1 MVTENF
7 WMSSCRSMSSWAL
20 IAGCWLRR
28 AQTLSTISCCARR
41 LWSAAASTLGSL
53 TLDAADRT
61 SEASS
66 SSCTNSST
74 CWAWAG
80 SRLWARWAAKAPD
93 RPLVPATAQPP
104 RAPPCWVQA
113 PWPQG
118 CNGKDRKE
126 PKAIRSRNNDG
137 VNMEWVSLNLN
148 CWRGPWL
155 IRLNSRSRLACKGK
169 VWLCSRR
176 QWLGLGMEQWVDNWT
191 AGLI

>member
-1 MVTENF
+1 MSKKKALLGKNFVQPYYLTRHCRRSLPGTTGFRLRRGRRKQRSCTRPARAQEKSALVSYLRLKAAGACVMVTENF
-7 WMSSCRSMSSWAL
+7 WMSSCRSMSSSAL
-20 IAGCWLRR
+20 IAGCWLKRV
-28 AQTLSTISCCARR
+28 QTFSTISRCARR

-104 RAPPCWVQA
+104 RAPPC
-113 PWPQG
+113 
-118 CNGKDRKE
+118 
-126 PKAIRSRNNDG
+126 
-137 VNMEWVSLNLN
+137 
-148 CWRGPWL
+148 
-155 IRLNSRSRLACKGK
+155 
-169 VWLCSRR
+169 
-176 QWLGLGMEQWVDNWT
+176 
-191 AGLI
+191 